1 MAGTYVFNDARNAA
15 SPAPPPPTPSTSM
28 KEHGRDGCAACAVY
42 DRLRARLGM
51 AVDFTVLALLHKV
64 YLAFGP
70 GAGGGAALSFFDN
83 VEVNAPDHRARLVE
97 LIGRYRSEFPGLRS
111 QWQTAPGGIPAHIN
125 MRVRNIIER
134 AARQAGDFL
143 AAIDASLVNIPA
155 QPIICAMCDGEIEGE
170 EPVQIANN
178 LFAHR
183 QCIDDEA
190 ERALNNASNN
200 NSVGSRSRRSRSRR
214 SRSRRSRSRRSRSRQ
229 SRSRR

>member
-83 VEVNAPDHRARLVE
+83 VEVNAPDHRARLIEFIV
-97 LIGRYRSEFPGLRS
+97 RYRSEFPGLRS

-134 AARQAGDFL
+134 AARQEGDFL
-143 AAIDASLVNIPA
+143 AAIDASLANIPA
-155 QPIICAMCDGEIEGE
+155 QPILCAMCDGEIEGE
-170 EPVQIANN
+170 EPIHIYGD
-178 LFAHR
+178 LYAHQ
-183 QCIDDEA
+183 QCIDEA
-190 ERALNNASNN
+190 EHASNN
-200 NSVGSRSRRSRSRR
+200 NSVGNNNNGPRSRRSRSRR
-214 SRSRRSRSRRSRSRQ
+214 SRSRRSRSRRSRSR
-229 SRSRR
+229 R